1 MDWMIDL
8 AGVGGAILVSMA
20 LALGLE
26 WLSLRG
32 LMLLMP
38 AKAAPVA
45 VTDGSAG
52 EHRRRLERRKAA

>member
-1 MDWMIDL
+1 MNWMIDL
-8 AGVGGAILVSMA
+8 AGVGGAIVVSLA

-38 AKAAPVA
+38 TKAAPLA
-45 VTDGSAG
+45 VTPAVAD
-52 EHRRRLERRKAA
+52 RLEPQERRKAA

>member
-1 MDWMIDL
+1 MNWMIDL
-8 AGVGGAILVSMA
+8 AGVGGAIVASMA

-45 VTDGSAG
+45 GDLTAKPR
-52 EHRRRLERRKAA
+52 ERLERRKAA

>member
-1 MDWMIDL
+1 MNWMIDL
-8 AGVGGAILVSMA
+8 AGVGGAIVVSMA

-38 AKAAPVA
+38 AKAAPVPA
-45 VTDGSAG
+45 AERTITQRA
-52 EHRRRLERRKAA
+52 ERQERRKAA

>member
-1 MDWMIDL
+1 MDNLTDL
-8 AGVGGAILVSMA
+8 AGVGGAIVVSMA

-38 AKAAPVA
+38 RTPAPVTVA
-45 VTDGSAG
+45 NAQARQRT
-52 EHRRRLERRKAA
+52 RQRKAA

>member
-1 MDWMIDL
+1 MESIVDL
-8 AGVGGAILVSMA
+8 AGVGGAIVVSMV

-38 AKAAPVA
+38 PAKVAPVA
-45 VTDGSAG
+45 VVVTASSNGG
-52 EHRRRLERRKAA
+52 QRKAA

>member
-1 MDWMIDL
+1 MNWMIDL
-8 AGVGGAILVSMA
+8 AGLGGAILVSMA

-38 AKAAPVA
+38 AKGAPVA
-45 VTDGSAG
+45 VADRASTP
-52 EHRRRLERRKAA
+52 RRERHERRKAA

>member
-1 MDWMIDL
+1 MDYVIDFV
-8 AGVGGAILVSMA
+8 GVGAAVLVSMG

-38 AKAAPVA
+38 HTPAPTAVA
-45 VTDGSAG
+45 N
-52 EHRRRLERRKAA
+52 ERGVGRTEQRKAA